1 MPGARHLTTP
11 PRKSTGKSTRTA
23 TLNSQRP
30 PRIDVPTGA
39 IADAL
44 TRGRGLTDRDHRV
57 IGHLAQHRVLT
68 ALHVARLEFGSYS
81 HARSRLAQ
89 LHRRGIL
96 ARFRRDLFPG
106 AQAWRYTLGHTGAV
120 LHAAATNQP
129 LPRPA
134 AITETVLRLA
144 HSSHTEHLLGV
155 NTFFTSLV
163 GYARTHPGH
172 TLELW
177 WPEPQAA
184 RHCGG
189 LLRPDGYATY
199 TCPDP
204 APVSVSG
211 RRSGAASGPRGGS
224 GLASGVVAVGESGPE
239 AGPSWLSLAFFYEHD
254 NGTESLDTL
263 VAKIAR
269 YGELADAGLGYPV
282 LIRLPT
288 TVREH
293 HLHAA
298 LARRWPSRA
307 PVPVATLP
315 ADQLA
320 PTGPAIT
327 PASPSVLDALWLPVG
342 HHQRRTLTQ
351 LATRSLTATH

>member
-11 PRKSTGKSTRTA
+11 PRQSTPKSSRTA
-23 TLNSQRP
+23 TLDSRRP
-30 PRIDVPTGA
+30 PRVDVPTGS
-39 IADAL
+39 ITDAL

-57 IGHLAQHRVLT
+57 IEHLARHRVLT
-68 ALHVARLEFGSYS
+68 ALQLTRLEFGSYS

-155 NTFFTSLV
+155 NTFFTSLA

-172 TLELW
+172 ALERW
-177 WPEPQAA
+177 WPEPQAT

-189 LLRPDGYATY
+189 LLRPDGYGTY
-199 TCPDP
+199 TYPSP
-204 APVSVSG
+204 MPGPV
-211 RRSGAASGPRGGS
+211 ASGPGLVGS
-224 GLASGVVAVGESGPE
+224 AAAGQRRPL
-239 AGPSWLSLAFFYEHD
+239 GPSRQSLAFFYEHD
-254 NGTESLDTL
+254 NGTECLNTL
-263 VAKIAR
+263 LAKIAR
-269 YGELADAGLGYPV
+269 YGELAEAGLGHPV

-293 HLHAA
+293 HLHEA
-298 LARRWPSRA
+298 LARRWPT
-307 PVPVATLP
+307 PPPLPIATLP

-320 PTGPAIT
+320 PTRPAIT
-327 PASPSVLDALWLPVG
+327 PASPSVLDALWLPAG
-342 HHQRRTLTQ
+342 HHRRRTLTQ
-351 LATRSLTATH
+351 LATHRRTAPTDRPAA

>member
-1 MPGARHLTTP
+1 MPGARHLTIPT
-11 PRKSTGKSTRTA
+11 RNSTRTA
-23 TLNSQRP
+23 TLNLHRP
-30 PRIDVPTGA
+30 PRVDVPAGA

-57 IGHLAQHRVLT
+57 IGHLARHRVLT

-89 LHRRGIL
+89 LHHRGVL

-120 LHAAATNQP
+120 LHAAATDQP

-155 NTFFTSLV
+155 NTFFTSLA
-163 GYARTHPGH
+163 GHARTHPGH
-172 TLELW
+172 ALELW
-177 WPEPQAA
+177 WPEREAA

-189 LLRPDGYATY
+189 LLRPDGYSTY
-199 TCPDP
+199 TYPAPIPDP
-204 APVSVSG
+204 ASG
-211 RRSGAASGPRGGS
+211 RP
-224 GLASGVVAVGESGPE
+224 GLAGGVSSGQSRPA
-239 AGPSWLSLAFFYEHD
+239 AGPSRQSIAFFYEHD

-263 VAKIAR
+263 VAKIDR
-269 YGELADAGLGYPV
+269 YGELADAGLGHPV

-288 TVREH
+288 TAREH
-293 HLHAA
+293 HLHEA
-298 LARRWPSRA
+298 LARRWPGRP

-327 PASPSVLDALWLPVG
+327 PASPSVLDALWMPAG

-351 LATRSLTATH
+351 FATRPRTAPTDRPAA